1 MTDITIPSY
10 WTPEQATAVFE
21 FVESIRDEILAHYE
35 VQIVEYLKENRCYDP
50 EQWNEFEDKDIP
62 F

>member
-1 MTDITIPSY
+1 MSEYYIPMH

-21 FVESIRDEILAHYE
+21 FVEDIREEILAHY
-35 VQIVEYLKENRCYDP
+35 QIQIMEYMKEDRCS
-50 EQWNEFEDKDIP
+50 EEFEDKDIP

>member
-1 MTDITIPSY
+1 MSGYDIPMH

-21 FVESIRDEILAHYE
+21 FVEDIREEILAHYQ
-35 VQIVEYLKENRCYDP
+35 VQIMEYVKEDRSY
-50 EQWNEFEDKDIP
+50 ESYSEEFEDKDIP

>member
-10 WTPEQATAVFE
+10 WTPEQAAAVFE
-21 FVESIRDEILAHYE
+21 FVENIRDEILAHYE
-35 VQIVEYLKENRCYDP
+35 VQIVEYLKENRCYEP
-50 EQWNEFEDKDIP
+50 EQWDEFEDKDIP